1 MVRYH
6 ILVLMPL
13 RVDFHCRVIFTCVY
27 KHVNFNLVN
36 KIEARYKLLSF
47 FFFKVERGSNFTFTY
62 DLSNIASILFAYVNF
77 THIRDNGNPPLISF
91 SKESLLKRF
100 CYSSTPPIARI
111 YPIRMGFLYRVI
123 FTYVHIRK
131 QIVTLVERGSTFSF
145 TRDLPYNASILY
157 ARIKRQWKS
166 TCNTFLCIV
175 HGFLT

>member
-1 MVRYH
+1 
-6 ILVLMPL
+6 MPI
-13 RVDFHCRVIFTCVY
+13 RVDFHCRLIFKCVY

-36 KIEARYKLLSF
+36 KIEARYKVLSF
-47 FFFKVERGSNFTFTY
+47 FFTVERGSNFTFSC
-62 DLSNIASILFAYVNF
+62 DLSNIASFLFANVNF

-91 SKESLLKRF
+91 NKESLLKRC
-100 CYSSTPPIARI
+100 CYSSTPPIART

-131 QIVTLVERGSTFSF
+131 QIFTLVKRGSTFSF
-145 TRDLPYNASILY
+145 TRDLPYNTSILY

-175 HGFLT
+175 HGFLTQG